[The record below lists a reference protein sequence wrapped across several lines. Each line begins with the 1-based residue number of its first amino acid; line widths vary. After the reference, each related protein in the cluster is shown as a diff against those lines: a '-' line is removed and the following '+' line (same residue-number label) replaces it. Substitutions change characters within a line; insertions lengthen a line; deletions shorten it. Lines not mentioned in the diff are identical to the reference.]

1 MDIEDGGGSG
11 SYWSVYRRAQKQTAA
26 DLMTIAVSDNSG
38 TAYEPTDNS
47 HEANV
52 CMDGCEV
59 TDCYTYVN
67 PAYMDTEDRLS
78 SNDTRNV
85 TSDSDSS

>member
-11 SYWSVYRRAQKQTAA
+11 CYWSVYRRAQKQTAA
-26 DLMTIAVSDNSG
+26 DQMTIAVSDSSCG
-38 TAYEPTDNS
+38 ACSTDTAYEPTDDS

-52 CMDGCEV
+52 CMDGYEV

-67 PAYMDTEDRLS
+67 PAYMDIDDRLS
-78 SNDTRNV
+78 II
-85 TSDSDSS
+85 